1 MGKQLPA
8 LTDALVTFIEQQK
21 LFFVATADDGRVNC
35 SPKGMDALRVLD
47 HNRVIWLNATGSGN
61 ETSAHIQH
69 NPRMTLMFCAF
80 EGAPLTL
87 RLYGQARVIH
97 QQDDDWS
104 KLYDVFPPLAGAR
117 QIFDLSVDL
126 VQTSCGMATPFFAYQ
141 GEREDLTNW
150 AKVKG
155 NAGLADYWAQKN
167 TVSLDGIQTHIV
179 EKNLSGNEG

>member
-1 MGKQLPA
+1 MFLK
-8 LTDALVTFIEQQK
+8 
-21 LFFVATADDGRVNC
+21 C
-35 SPKGMDALRVLD
+35 S
-47 HNRVIWLNATGSGN
+47 
-61 ETSAHIQH
+61 
-69 NPRMTLMFCAF
+69 
-80 EGAPLTL
+80 PLTL

-117 QIFDLSVDL
+117 QIFDLTVDL
-126 VQTSCGMATPFFAYQ
+126 VQTSCGMATPHFAYQ

-167 TVSLDGIQTHIV
+167 TVSLDGVQTHIV
-179 EKNLSGNEG
+179 EKNLSGNGR